1 MTEAE
6 FTPAWVSNVLDTEVK
21 SFQTHLCGQL
31 GCRAHAL
38 LCMCRGD
45 HARAGLVHGG
55 EKGLGSSGGLRAAP
69 TRLCL
74 HA

>member
-38 LCMCRGD
+38 LC
-45 HARAGLVHGG
+45 V
-55 EKGLGSSGGLRAAP
+55 AAT
-69 TRLCL
+69 TRVPALSTEGRK
-74 HA
+74 A